1 VLLTP
6 LSETEL
12 GLDVVARLARRYL
25 HGIDPWQLVKE
36 RFRARFVDPR
46 LVQQH
51 DWVAKTLL
59 EVEPSGGFPPAA
71 SGFIQGD
78 LVWQV
83 LFESLLGFQG
93 QTRDAEAF
101 LEWSLD
107 SSRREK
113 AQLLSEEIRRS
124 LALAVEES
132 AGQAARVVFECA
144 TGPRGEMAV
153 TVGLVM
159 RVLFGPEAKG
169 DEIAAR
175 AVGRLESWLGA
186 SELDESIASTWSEAS
201 ESVMRRR
208 LADESMKVLRSLL
221 EQADTLLTELGAH
234 GCAHRSRFLASAF
247 EQRLDV
253 FASSMLQFVNGK
265 AKRLSPT
272 LTDAAERALDH
283 ALADHEAQRAERV
296 EMAVRLARL
305 LAESRAV
312 AADYAGSL
320 GEAAGR
326 YRAAGGHV
334 DWARS
339 RIWEGDTLPSLARAY
354 TALWKAIAKV
364 RDDENR
370 RFATLLGN
378 WSVSPVAG
386 GAAASSGR
394 SPPG

>member
-1 VLLTP
+1 VPTPEQIRAQVASVLSKAADARVIGIQVPRTVTTGATLQVNGAELPIALCDTVLAVREKLVEAEQGGVPLVLLTP

-12 GLDVVARLARRYL
+12 GLDVVARLARRHL

-51 DWVAKTLL
+51 DWVAKALL

-83 LFESLLGFQG
+83 LFEALLGFQG
-93 QTRDAEAF
+93 QARDAEAF

-107 SSRREK
+107 FNRREK
-113 AQLLSEEIRRS
+113 AQLLNKEIRRS
-124 LALAVEES
+124 LAVAVEES
-132 AGQAARVVFECA
+132 AGQAARVVLECA

-175 AVGRLESWLGA
+175 AVGRLESWLGT
-186 SELDESIASTWSEAS
+186 SELDEGIASTWAEAS
-201 ESVMRRR
+201 ESVMRRQM
-208 LADESMKVLRSLL
+208 AGDSMKALRSLL
-221 EQADTLLTELGAH
+221 ERADALLIELGAQ

-253 FASSMLQFVNGK
+253 FASSLLQFVKGK
-265 AKRLSPT
+265 AKRVAPT
-272 LTDAAERALDH
+272 LTDAAPSATRAH
-283 ALADHEAQRAERV
+283 GFSAGC
-296 EMAVRLARL
+296 AR
-305 LAESRAV
+305 
-312 AADYAGSL
+312 
-320 GEAAGR
+320 
-326 YRAAGGHV
+326 
-334 DWARS
+334 
-339 RIWEGDTLPSLARAY
+339 
-354 TALWKAIAKV
+354 
-364 RDDENR
+364 R
-370 RFATLLGN
+370 RRG
-378 WSVSPVAG
+378 
-386 GAAASSGR
+386 
-394 SPPG
+394 